1 MGQRGRSRGPVVSGA
16 APVSELSAV
25 KGAAAGGTA
34 GEAVLLW
41 GANTV
46 CRRRGGGTPRRG
58 AAT

>member
-1 MGQRGRSRGPVVSGA
+1 MEGA
-16 APVSELSAV
+16 AT
-25 KGAAAGGTA
+25 GGTP

-58 AAT
+58 AANIEEITIKSVQRVCISACSL